1 MRNEVKKEEKG
12 LEEIGERGKNQHDD
26 DADDEKD
33 HRLRK
38 DEGYHQ
44 EKPSLGLTSFVQ
56 IRSCYNQEYY
66 FRVRS
71 RSEEYLHI

>member
-38 DEGYHQ
+38 DEGYPG
-44 EKPSLGLTSFVQ
+44 EAKFGTYKLCP
-56 IRSCYNQEYY
+56 NQE
-66 FRVRS
+66 
-71 RSEEYLHI
+71 LL